1 MQGDIA
7 RPADGFQTVL
17 VSLDPRSRTTHQP
30 GPASSREGFSTRM
43 SSNKRNLPVTLPAE
57 PEPPAAFTPEID
69 PTVPC
74 PDLSLRSIAYFSME
88 IALSPALPTYSGG
101 LGMLAGDTLRSAADT
116 AAPMVAVS
124 LAHRRGYFRQ
134 KLDASGQ
141 QTESDVPWSPE
152 TTLAP
157 ASSTIRLNL
166 QDRDIQ
172 VRAWRFDVV
181 GVAGHIIPVFLLD
194 TDIEGN
200 NSFDRTLTDHLYGGD
215 TYYRLCQEAVLGLAG
230 SMLLHA
236 MGCMPQVYHMN
247 EGHAA
252 LLTLAL
258 LQQRLDGGAL
268 AAATDEDAEAVKRQ
282 CVFTTHTPVPAGHDM
297 FGMDQ
302 ARAILGPERCSTIER
317 FGCLHNG
324 LLNMTYLALRFA
336 RYVNGVAMQHG
347 KVSQEMFPEYT
358 IHSITNGVHAAT
370 WTSHCLQD
378 LLDKEIPMWRY
389 DNQYFRSVYGI
400 ESAKISNCHHQGKQR
415 LFKLVKERTG
425 HQFDPKVLT
434 LGFARR
440 VATYK
445 RASLLLN
452 DPKRLLKIAR
462 KIGGLQILYAGK
474 AHPAD
479 NAGKGLIKDVVETAE
494 KLDSNALRILYLENY
509 DWELGAQ
516 LTQGV
521 DVWINTPR
529 RPYEASGTSGMKAA
543 LNGVPSLSILD
554 GWWIEGCAEDVTGWA
569 IDDADSE
576 AAEAQSLY
584 DKLENSIAPLYQR
597 PNAWARMQQ
606 SCIAMNGTFFNTHRM
621 LAQYFGNAYFPQ
633 TPLADVE
640 PVSAD
645 AAGKEMLTPLL
656 QPA

>member
-1 MQGDIA
+1 MSPGA
-7 RPADGFQTVL
+7 PSPPSPPPTSPSPSTSKNRP
-17 VSLDPRSRTTHQP
+17 
-30 GPASSREGFSTRM
+30 
-43 SSNKRNLPVTLPAE
+43 
-57 PEPPAAFTPEID
+57 
-69 PTVPC
+69 
-74 PDLSLRSIAYFSME
+74 
-88 IALSPALPTYSGG
+88 
-101 LGMLAGDTLRSAADT
+101 
-116 AAPMVAVS
+116 
-124 LAHRRGYFRQ
+124 
-134 KLDASGQ
+134 
-141 QTESDVPWSPE
+141 
-152 TTLAP
+152 
-157 ASSTIRLNL
+157 
-166 QDRDIQ
+166 IQ
-172 VRAWRFDVV
+172 VTAWRFDVV
-181 GVAGHIIPVFLLD
+181 GTEGHVIPVFLLD

-200 NSFDRTLTDHLYGGD
+200 DSWDRKLTDHLYGGD
-215 TYYRLCQEAVLGLAG
+215 TYYRLAQEAVLGLAG
-230 SMLLHA
+230 AELLRRL
-236 MGCMPQVYHMN
+236 GCRPQVFHMN

-252 LLTLAL
+252 LLALAL
-258 LQQRLDGGAL
+258 LQEQIGPNSLT
-268 AAATDEDAEAVKRQ
+268 AATDADAEWVKQQ

-302 ARAILGPERCSTIER
+302 AHKILGDERCATIER

-324 LLNMTYLALRFA
+324 LLNMTYLALRFS

-358 IHSITNGVHAAT
+358 VHSITNGVHAAT

-378 LLDKEIPMWRY
+378 LLDREIPEWRH

-400 ESAKISNCHHQGKQR
+400 DPARLSNCHHEGKQR
-415 LFKLVKERTG
+415 LLKLVHERTG
-425 HQFDPKVLT
+425 QQFDPKILT

-445 RASLLLN
+445 RASLLLS

-479 NAGKGLIKDVVETAE
+479 AAGKGLIKDVVETAE
-494 KLDSNALRILYLENY
+494 RMNTSALRIIYLENY

-521 DVWINTPR
+521 DVWVNTPR

-569 IDDADSE
+569 IEDADTE

-584 DKLENSIAPLYQR
+584 DKLENAIAPLYQR

-640 PVSAD
+640 PETAD
-645 AAGKEMLTPLL
+645 PAAGKEMPVLVS
-656 QPA
+656 A